1 MTPRDSACRG
11 TVGELTVRG
20 DDAAVT
26 NVHASARIRRRPSG
40 EPPPLPREQGWTRW
54 ASIVVG
60 VVLLGVLL
68 AAVLAGTD
76 SATSFD
82 NSVLRWFADH
92 RTTTLTDISKSLLA
106 ASGLT
111 AVLVTRVVVALV
123 LVVFKRFRQLVAFLA
138 TFVLV
143 DWLVAAALS
152 VPLPAPDVA
161 PVVAPGPFTFPS
173 RPISAIAITV
183 ILMAFVLVPR
193 GPARR
198 VLLVVGNLLI
208 AVEVAAQLLLATD
221 VPSAML
227 YSWLLAVVV
236 PPLVFRWG
244 VPEEVFPVSYTR
256 GGNAAHLD
264 LGGERQI
271 AVTRAMADQ
280 LGMEVTKVEPFGL
293 EGSGGSSP
301 LRMTLADGTR
311 VFGKIY
317 STSHVRA
324 DRWYRIGRTILYGQL
339 EDETPIGSVRRL
351 VIMEDFAL
359 RFLRDSGI
367 RVATTYGIVELT
379 PNQEYMLVTEFF
391 EGSKNLGD
399 SEIDDVAID
408 EGLQLV
414 RTLWDIGAAH
424 RDVKP
429 ANMLIK
435 DGHLQLVDVS
445 GLEIRPSSWRQAV
458 DLANMLL
465 TLALQTDADR
475 VYARAT
481 ASFTPDEIAEAFASD
496 VGLAVPTELSSKLK
510 ADARPLRERFKELA
524 PAEAPISIQRW
535 SGRRLA
541 LTAIAAVSTLVLAG
555 LFVDALR
562 AGIT

>member
-1 MTPRDSACRG
+1 M
-11 TVGELTVRG
+11 
-20 DDAAVT
+20 T

-54 ASIVVG
+54 AWIVVG

-92 RTTTLTDISKSLLA
+92 RTTTLTDISKSMLS

-123 LVVFKRFRQLVAFLA
+123 LVVFRRFRQLVAFLA
-138 TFVLV
+138 TFVVV
-143 DWLVAAALS
+143 DWLVATALS

-208 AVEVAAQLLLATD
+208 AVEVAAQLFLATD

-271 AVTRAMADQ
+271 AVTHAMADQ

-351 VIMEDFAL
+351 VILEDFAL

-481 ASFTPDEIAEAFASD
+481 AFFTPDEIAEAFASD

-510 ADARPLRERFKELA
+510 ADGRPLRERFEELA

-541 LTAIAAVSTLVLAG
+541 LTAIAAVSVLVLAG

>member
-1 MTPRDSACRG
+1 M
-11 TVGELTVRG
+11 
-20 DDAAVT
+20 
-26 NVHASARIRRRPSG
+26 
-40 EPPPLPREQGWTRW
+40 
-54 ASIVVG
+54 
-60 VVLLGVLL
+60 
-68 AAVLAGTD
+68 
-76 SATSFD
+76 
-82 NSVLRWFADH
+82 
-92 RTTTLTDISKSLLA
+92 
-106 ASGLT
+106 
-111 AVLVTRVVVALV
+111 
-123 LVVFKRFRQLVAFLA
+123 
-138 TFVLV
+138 
-143 DWLVAAALS
+143 
-152 VPLPAPDVA
+152 
-161 PVVAPGPFTFPS
+161 
-173 RPISAIAITV
+173 
-183 ILMAFVLVPR
+183 
-193 GPARR
+193 
-198 VLLVVGNLLI
+198 I
-208 AVEVAAQLLLATD
+208 AVEVAAQLFLATD

-271 AVTRAMADQ
+271 AVTHAMADQ

-351 VIMEDFAL
+351 VILEDFAL

-399 SEIDDVAID
+399 SQIDDVSID
-408 EGLQLV
+408 EGCSSSV
-414 RTLWDIGAAH
+414 RCGTSV
-424 RDVKP
+424 RRTDVKP

-496 VGLAVPTELSSKLK
+496 VGLAVPTELASKLK
-510 ADARPLRERFKELA
+510 ADGRPLRERFKELA
-524 PAEAPISIQRW
+524 PVAAPISIQRW
-535 SGRRLA
+535 SGGAAPDGVAAAASSCSPACSWMPSGDHVGRRL
-541 LTAIAAVSTLVLAG
+541 VLPRVVPFRCSDSRPRPEGAPRPR
-555 LFVDALR
+555 LP
-562 AGIT
+562 

>member
-1 MTPRDSACRG
+1 LAGGP
-11 TVGELTVRG
+11 VRG
-20 DDAAVT
+20 DDAPVT

-54 ASIVVG
+54 AWIVAG
-60 VVLLGVLL
+60 VVLLGVAL
-68 AAVLAGTD
+68 AAILAGSD

-92 RTTTLTDISKSLLA
+92 RTTTITDLSKSMLT

-111 AVLVTRVVVALV
+111 TVLLARVVVALV
-123 LVVFKRFRQLVAFLA
+123 LVIFKRFRQLVAFLA
-138 TFVLV
+138 TFVVV
-143 DWLVAAALS
+143 DWLVATALS
-152 VPLPAPDVA
+152 VPLPPPDVA
-161 PVVAPGPFTFPS
+161 PVVAPGPFYFPS

-198 VLLVVGNLLI
+198 AVLIVGNLLI
-208 AVEVAAQLLLATD
+208 AAEVAAQLFLATD

-236 PPLVFRWG
+236 PPFVFRWA
-244 VPEEVFPVSYTR
+244 VPEDVFPVSYAR

-264 LGGERQI
+264 LGGERQL
-271 AVTRAMADQ
+271 AVTHAMADQ

-351 VIMEDFAL
+351 VIIEDFAL

-399 SEIDDVAID
+399 SQIDDVAID

-481 ASFTPDEIAEAFASD
+481 AFFTPDEIAEAFASD

-510 ADARPLRERFKELA
+510 ADGRPLRERFTELA

-541 LTAIAAVSTLVLAG
+541 LTAIAAVSVLVLAG